1 MNLFRKAA
9 KFVGNGLHGI
19 NFWFLMVYAYMAFKP
34 FESFAFLLA
43 LIALGPLF
51 IFIGIKFFTKITFNL
66 ITPAILYASLFF
78 LMHSEAWF
86 VSLLLLGVGYVLA
99 SVIGNMVADVLVS
112 EYDGVTEA
120 NALNSRG
127 VNLLNSTGLSC
138 SSNTLNHMNLMSPM
152 CATDSISN
160 S

>member
-66 ITPAILYASLFF
+66 ITPVILYASLFF

-86 VSLLLLGVGYVLA
+86 VSLLLLGMGYILA
-99 SVIGNMVADVLVS
+99 SVIGNMDADVLTK
-112 EYDGVTEA
+112 EYGDGKSVDPA
-120 NALNSRG
+120 N
-127 VNLLNSTGLSC
+127 
-138 SSNTLNHMNLMSPM
+138 SSDSLDISDPANLMSPM
-152 CATDSISN
+152 CAVDSICN
-160 S
+160 P